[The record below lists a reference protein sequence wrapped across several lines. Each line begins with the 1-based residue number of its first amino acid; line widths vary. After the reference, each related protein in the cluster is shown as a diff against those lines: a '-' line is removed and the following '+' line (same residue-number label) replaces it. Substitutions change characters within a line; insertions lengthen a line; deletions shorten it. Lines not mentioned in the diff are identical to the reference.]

1 MIEGRV
7 NTTGINRYELL
18 VDSVVD
24 YAICLINLDG
34 TIASWNLGC
43 ERSTGYSASEVL
55 GKHIAMFYTDEA
67 QAAGEP
73 AAALVTAHDEGR
85 MEAEGW
91 RCRKDGSQYWVNVV
105 LDLVRTPD
113 GMAIGYASVTR
124 DLTERK
130 QADDRLRHSEEQFR
144 LLLQGVGDC
153 AIYMLDPN
161 GFITS
166 WNTGAQRIKGYTREE
181 ILGKHLSTFYTLEDR
196 AAGEPQRALGL
207 AASTGRFE
215 AEGWRVRKD
224 GSSFWAHVIIDRI
237 TDDDGRHVGF
247 AKVTRDIT
255 ARRDADAALADA
267 REALF
272 QSQKL
277 EAVGQLTGGVAHDFN
292 NLLMAVIG
300 SLELLEPRL
309 SHDPHA
315 LNLLGNALAGARRGA
330 ALTKRMLAFARK
342 QELQPTAIDV
352 RVLVHGISSLLQRSA
367 GPTITID
374 TVFPLTLHH
383 TLVDGNQ
390 LELALLN
397 LVMNARDAMPD
408 GGHIIITAKNE
419 SIELSGHRTA
429 LPPGDYVSLSITDN
443 GQGMDAATLERAT
456 EPFFTTKGIGKGTGL
471 GLSMVHGLA
480 EQSGGR
486 LVLRSEAGRGTT
498 AELWLP
504 MALTEQVA
512 PSRAPEQAAPEAE
525 ASSAQSILVV
535 DDDPLIAMTM
545 TAVLNDLGHVTVEAN
560 SAQEA
565 LEQLSQKTFFDLM
578 ITDYAMPVMNGL
590 QLIEEVQA
598 RWPDL
603 PIILASGYAE
613 LPGGSAKDVLRLP
626 KPFGR
631 ADLVRV
637 VEAAVAWSA
646 NRKTT
651 V

>member
-1 MIEGRV
+1 L
-7 NTTGINRYELL
+7 NTTGQNKYELL

-34 TIASWNLGC
+34 TIASWNIGS
-43 ERSTGYSASEVL
+43 ERSAGYTASEVL
-55 GKHIAMFYTDEA
+55 GAHLSMFYTDEA
-67 QAAGEP
+67 RAAGEP
-73 AAALVTAHDEGR
+73 ELALVTAYEEGR
-85 MEAEGW
+85 VEAEGW
-91 RCRKDGSQYWVNVV
+91 RCRKDGTQYWANMV
-105 LDLVRTPD
+105 LDLVKTSDGTP
-113 GMAIGYASVTR
+113 IGYASVTR

-130 QADDRLRHSEEQFR
+130 QAEDRLRHSEEQFR

-153 AIYMLDPN
+153 AIYMLNQD

-196 AAGEPQRALGL
+196 AAGEPQRALGV

-224 GSSFWAHVIIDRI
+224 GTSFWAHVIIDRI
-237 TDDDGRHVGF
+237 TDDNGRHVGF

-277 EAVGQLTGGVAHDFN
+277 EAIGQLTGGVAHDFN

-300 SLELLEPRL
+300 SLELMEPRL
-309 SHDPHA
+309 THDPQA

-342 QELQPTAIDV
+342 QELKPTAIDL
-352 RVLVHGISSLLQRSA
+352 RALVQEISSLLQRSA

-374 TVFPLTLHH
+374 TVFPLTLHQ

-397 LVMNARDAMPD
+397 LVMNARDAMPE
-408 GGHIIITAKNE
+408 GGHIIITSRNE
-419 SIELSGHRTA
+419 TIEQSGHRTA
-429 LPPGDYVSLSITDN
+429 LPPGNYVSLSVTDD
-443 GQGMDAATLERAT
+443 GHGMDPATLERAA

-486 LVLRSEAGRGTT
+486 LLLRSQEGRGTT

-504 MALTEQVA
+504 MAGTSVA
-512 PSRAPEQAAPEAE
+512 APARAPEPEPEAN
-525 ASSAQSILVV
+525 ATAQSILVV
-535 DDDPLIAMTM
+535 DDDPLIAMTI
-545 TAVLNDLGHVTVEAN
+545 TAVLNDLGHVTVEAH
-560 SAQEA
+560 SAREA
-565 LEQLSQKTFFDLM
+565 LEQLSQKTFFDVM

-590 QLIEEVQA
+590 QLIEEVQS
-598 RWPDL
+598 RWPGL

-613 LPGGSAKDVLRLP
+613 LPEGSARNVLRLP

-637 VEAAVAWSA
+637 VEAAVARPA
-646 NRKTT
+646 AKNAH